1 MKVVFWNPWYAIA
14 AYCKALTYF
23 FSHQRNA
30 ADLERKR
37 IEELK
42 AEGRYVGP
50 SKPMDHEKA
59 FFPKYD
65 EYELLPG
72 EDKFEREKRWDE
84 FKNPYFTPEEDT
96 VTKKTKDSKWFYGD
110 TYSYY

>member
-1 MKVVFWNPWYAIA
+1 M
-14 AYCKALTYF
+14 
-23 FSHQRNA
+23 
-30 ADLERKR
+30 ERKR

-65 EYELLPG
+65 EYEVLPG
-72 EDKFEREKRWDE
+72 EDKFERSERWKD
-84 FKNPYFTPEEDT
+84 FKNPYLEPDEDI
-96 VTKKTKDSKWFYGD
+96 VTKKSKD
-110 TYSYY
+110 T